1 MFGRVRLVFH
11 HELLG
16 PFVWICSI
24 CGKGY
29 LVLHVEGGMM
39 TSNSSFYF
47 VIHVGS
53 QGSLFDDDIM

>member
-1 MFGRVRLVFH
+1 MFH